1 MAGRREHI
9 QFQLN
14 PLGGAALS
22 ANSPRTEKNR
32 RYGLSAPIAAGEPSY
47 KQNFR
52 SPIKLLVSHISLHQ
66 SPRLFRASVKMRQE
80 NLRHLIDS

>member
-22 ANSPRTEKNR
+22 ATSPRTEKNR
-32 RYGLSAPIAAGEPSY
+32 RCGLSASIAAGEPHRMHY
-47 KQNFR
+47 QFGITWVFEMPNFYR
-52 SPIKLLVSHISLHQ
+52 VEPLIS
-66 SPRLFRASVKMRQE
+66 
-80 NLRHLIDS
+80 